1 MLLDH
6 GSNVAVFRIGASP
19 TLVPI
24 RPRSCDRGGIRG
36 TKVQKYFRTSVLPCE
51 SISLNY
57 YHPTT
62 PMGDT
67 TSIQKLLHPT
77 TPLLLINLAYL
88 HFRTAKRKVA
98 ILADAIYLHNL
109 RTNVCAIVLTS
120 ARCYSTP
127 RAHPLNILSKLISS
141 R

>member
-1 MLLDH
+1 MRPPHWSLYDRVLVT
-6 GSNVAVFRIGASP
+6 VAAFVARRYKS
-19 TLVPI
+19 
-24 RPRSCDRGGIRG
+24 
-36 TKVQKYFRTSVLPCE
+36 TSVLPCE

-120 ARCYSTP
+120 ARCYSTL
-127 RAHPLNILSKLISS
+127 RAHPLNILSKLLSS

>member
-1 MLLDH
+1 MRPPHWSLYDRVLVT
-6 GSNVAVFRIGASP
+6 VAAFVARRYKS
-19 TLVPI
+19 
-24 RPRSCDRGGIRG
+24 
-36 TKVQKYFRTSVLPCE
+36 TSVLPCE

-62 PMGDT
+62 PLGDT

-98 ILADAIYLHNL
+98 ILADAIYLQTKVVAWL
-109 RTNVCAIVLTS
+109 AAKLEGTS
-120 ARCYSTP
+120 GSTV
-127 RAHPLNILSKLISS
+127 RFAVSS
-141 R
+141 HADIFYQGTTFYHHY